1 MNKGLLES
9 FSKIYSIVALRM
21 RVFFFFIREGFK
33 IILRLAWRPIKDYKV
48 TGFVANLKLK
58 VPTFFQVTD
67 N

>member
-21 RVFFFFIREGFK
+21 RVFLFIREGFK

-48 TGFVANLKLK
+48 TGFIANLKLK
-58 VPTFFQVTD
+58 VPTFFQITD